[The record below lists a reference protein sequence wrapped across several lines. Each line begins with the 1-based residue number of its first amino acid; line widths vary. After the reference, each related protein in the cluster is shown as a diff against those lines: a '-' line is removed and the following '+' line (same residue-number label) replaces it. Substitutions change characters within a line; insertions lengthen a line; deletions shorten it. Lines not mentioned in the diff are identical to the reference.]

1 VHLTPR
7 ENERLQL
14 FTAAE
19 LARRR
24 RSRGRRLN
32 APEAVALICD
42 EVLEAAWDGLSMD
55 EVIAVGR
62 SVLTEDDVME
72 GVPALV
78 PTVQVEALFP
88 SGTALV
94 AVDAPIGPAAVRPD
108 PADHGR
114 TGTGPVSTDRTST
127 HRTPSADP
135 ASTGPAHAPRTAP
148 DPPGAVRTAAEPVRI
163 NEGRRRM
170 RLTVRNNGDRAVY
183 VSSHYPLDETNAA
196 LAFDREAA
204 AGMRLDIPA
213 GTALV
218 FEPGGVREVDVVE
231 ART

>member
-1 VHLTPR
+1 MHLTPR

-24 RSRGRRLN
+24 RGRGRRLN
-32 APEAVALICD
+32 APEAIALICD

-62 SVLTEDDVME
+62 SVLTEDDVLE
-72 GVPALV
+72 GVPAMV

-94 AVDAPIGPAAVRPD
+94 AVDVPIAAS
-108 PADHGR
+108 
-114 TGTGPVSTDRTST
+114 GTGD
-127 HRTPSADP
+127 A
-135 ASTGPAHAPRTAP
+135 
-148 DPPGAVRTAAEPVRI
+148 PGAVRTAPEPVRI
-163 NEGRRRM
+163 NEGRRRA
-170 RLTVRNNGDRAVY
+170 RLTVRNTGDQAVY
-183 VSSHYPLDETNAA
+183 VSSHYPLTEANSA
-196 LAFDREAA
+196 LHFDRGAA
-204 AGMRLDIPA
+204 EGMRLDIPA

-218 FEPGGVREVDVVE
+218 FEPDGEREVEVVE
-231 ART
+231 ARHEGAGLRREEAHVAQPEKREARP

>member
-1 VHLTPR
+1 MHLTPR

-24 RSRGRRLN
+24 RARGRRLN
-32 APEAVALICD
+32 APEAIALVCD

-55 EVIAVGR
+55 EVVAAGRAVLGP
-62 SVLTEDDVME
+62 DDVLE
-72 GVPALV
+72 GVAAMV

-94 AVDAPIGPAAVRPD
+94 AVDDPIG
-108 PADHGR
+108 
-114 TGTGPVSTDRTST
+114 
-127 HRTPSADP
+127 RTPGGSWDEEGTDGADRGGG
-135 ASTGPAHAPRTAP
+135 AGAAAAAQAAE
-148 DPPGAVRTAAEPVRI
+148 PPGAVRTAAGPVRI
-163 NEGRRRM
+163 NEGRRTL
-170 RLTVRNNGDRAVY
+170 RLTVRNTGDRPVY

-196 LAFDREAA
+196 LDFDRAAA

-218 FEPGGVREVDVVE
+218 FEPGGEREVELVE

>member
-32 APEAVALICD
+32 APESIALICD
-42 EVLEAAWDGLSMD
+42 EVLEAAWDGLSME

-62 SVLTEDDVME
+62 AVLSEQDVLE
-72 GVPALV
+72 GVPAMV

-94 AVDAPIGPAAVRPD
+94 AVDNPIA
-108 PADHGR
+108 
-114 TGTGPVSTDRTST
+114 GTGAGD
-127 HRTPSADP
+127 A
-135 ASTGPAHAPRTAP
+135 
-148 DPPGAVRTAAEPVRI
+148 PGAVRTAAEPVQI
-163 NEGRRRM
+163 NVGRRTL
-170 RLTVRNNGDRAVY
+170 RLTVRNTGDRAVY
-183 VSSHYPLDETNAA
+183 LSSHYPLAEANAA
-196 LAFDREAA
+196 LHFDREAA

-218 FEPGGVREVDVVE
+218 FEPDGEREVELVETRHEGVQHEHVEKE
-231 ART
+231 ARP

>member
-1 VHLTPR
+1 MHLTPR
-7 ENERLQL
+7 ETERLQL

-32 APEAVALICD
+32 APEAIALICD

-62 SVLTEDDVME
+62 AALTAADVLE
-72 GVPALV
+72 GVPAMV

-94 AVDAPIGPAAVRPD
+94 AIDEPITAAGSAPA
-108 PADHGR
+108 
-114 TGTGPVSTDRTST
+114 
-127 HRTPSADP
+127 
-135 ASTGPAHAPRTAP
+135 
-148 DPPGAVRTAAEPVRI
+148 PGAVRTGQGPVRI
-163 NEGRRRM
+163 NEGRHRQ
-170 RLTVRNNGDRAVY
+170 RLTVRNTGDRAVY
-183 VSSHYPLDETNAA
+183 ISSHYPLAEANAS
-196 LAFDREAA
+196 LSLDREAA

-218 FEPGGVREVDVVE
+218 FEPGVPREVELVA
-231 ART
+231 ARHEGAGLRGAELRTGEGRA

>member
-1 VHLTPR
+1 MHLTPR

-24 RSRGRRLN
+24 RARGRRLN
-32 APEAVALICD
+32 APEAIALICD
-42 EVLEAAWDGLSMD
+42 EVLEAAWDGLAMD
-55 EVIAVGR
+55 EVIATGR
-62 SVLTEDDVME
+62 AVLTEDDVLD
-72 GVPALV
+72 GVPAMV

-94 AVDAPIGPAAVRPD
+94 AVDEPIGRGAAGGSSGGGSSG
-108 PADHGR
+108 AG
-114 TGTGPVSTDRTST
+114 
-127 HRTPSADP
+127 SADE
-135 ASTGPAHAPRTAP
+135 A
-148 DPPGAVRTAAEPVRI
+148 PGAVRTGPEPVI
-163 NEGRRRM
+163 VNEGRRTL
-170 RLTVRNNGDRAVY
+170 RLTVRNTGDRPVY

-196 LAFDREAA
+196 LSFDREAA

-218 FEPGGVREVDVVE
+218 FEPGGEREVELVE

>member
-72 GVPALV
+72 GVPAMV

-94 AVDAPIGPAAVRPD
+94 AVDAPIGPAA
-108 PADHGR
+108 ATDHAGQKD
-114 TGTGPVSTDRTST
+114 TGTGD
-127 HRTPSADP
+127 
-135 ASTGPAHAPRTAP
+135 APRTAA

-163 NEGRRRM
+163 NEGRRRT
-170 RLTVRNNGDRAVY
+170 RLTVRNTGDQPVF

-196 LAFDREAA
+196 LELDREAA